1 LKSISKPN
9 DISTN
14 KNGIYLI
21 NGKKYSFD
29 VDEWEELL
37 MEYGEHCWDKFSDI
51 LYDPEEFSDWSG
63 GVLNEIE
70 SSNEPETKGV
80 IELLWDVFG
89 GTVNEQG
96 YKVLDP
102 HIGAI
107 YGDSITLERAK
118 AIFER
123 LEAKGFAS
131 TNVVLGI
138 GSFTYQ
144 FNTRDTFGFAMK
156 ATYVEV
162 DGVGREIFKDPIT
175 DDGTKKSAKGLLS
188 VFRDDNNEYQLHDQV
203 DWATEDRGELTT
215 IFKDGKY
222 TNPITLTEVRSRV
235 TENLIKE
242 IPELR

>member
-1 LKSISKPN
+1 
-9 DISTN
+9 
-14 KNGIYLI
+14 
-21 NGKKYSFD
+21 
-29 VDEWEELL
+29 
-37 MEYGEHCWDKFSDI
+37 M
-51 LYDPEEFSDWSG
+51 
-63 GVLNEIE
+63 
-70 SSNEPETKGV
+70 
-80 IELLWDVFG
+80 
-89 GTVNEQG
+89 
-96 YKVLDP
+96 
-102 HIGAI
+102 
-107 YGDSITLERAK
+107 
-118 AIFER
+118 
-123 LEAKGFAS
+123 
-131 TNVVLGI
+131 VLGI

-242 IPELR
+242 IPELSK